1 MKLDDRI
8 KLGMTVNEVTAI
20 LGKPSNESVDQN
32 PFTLVFGDRR
42 NGGLEGD
49 FLEMVFY
56 REKKSTDNRRLCMV
70 MQMPQHE
77 TILK

>member
-8 KLGMTVNEVTAI
+8 KLGMTVNEVTDI

-32 PFTLVFGDRR
+32 PLTLVFGDRR

-56 REKKSTDNRRLCMV
+56 REKKNTDRRLCLV
-70 MQMPQHE
+70 MQMPQLE
-77 TILK
+77 TILKC